1 MKKEVVI
8 PRLGTSD
15 DSDEVKILHWIKKV
29 GEEVQKGDPLVEVE
43 TDKVV
48 VEVEAP
54 DSGVLSEVHAQEGE
68 IVKFNS
74 PVAVL
79 EGKK

>member
-15 DSDEVKILHWIKKV
+15 DSDEVKILRWIKQV

-74 PVAVL
+74 PVAML
-79 EGKK
+79 KGKD